1 MQNSFS
7 PLALA
12 AAFATAST
20 AHAAHAG
27 AREGVPPGGDAGD
40 WHLNGPHLGGP
51 HANDES
57 SLKIDQVL
65 LSGVV

>member
-12 AAFATAST
+12 AAFAMAST

-27 AREGVPPGGDAGD
+27 ARESVHPGGDAGD
-40 WHLNGPHLGGP
+40 RHLNAPHLGGP

-57 SLKIDQVL
+57 SLKINRVL